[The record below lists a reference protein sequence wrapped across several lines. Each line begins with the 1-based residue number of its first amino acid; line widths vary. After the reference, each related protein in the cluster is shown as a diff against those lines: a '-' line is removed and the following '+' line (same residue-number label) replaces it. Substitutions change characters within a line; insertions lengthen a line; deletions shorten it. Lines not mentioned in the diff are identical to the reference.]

1 MGAMRAR
8 GSWARC
14 EREGHGRDAS
24 ARVMGAMVTEL
35 AAAHELDPADPA
47 ARAVDG
53 RAQRLADDRRTARRL
68 ARPAEPEL
76 SEQQLEPRRLEL
88 RVRGLELHH
97 TARRR
102 PRTPGPGE
110 SPPRQRPEA

>member
-76 SEQQLEPRRLEL
+76 SGQPLGPRPPEL
-88 RVRGLELHH
+88 RG
-97 TARRR
+97 RR
-102 PRTPGPGE
+102 PPLPHPAPAR
-110 SPPRQRPEA
+110 